1 MKQQTGARSFRI
13 VVISAIVV
21 ALGAAPAYAQ
31 QINPQRV
38 ASCQIAAENL
48 RERVQPE
55 TEAYAGYNAQAQ
67 YWAGKVAFF
76 VPDAAQREALLVEG
90 RSALSNALA
99 QQSSLAGMTMVSN
112 VLTQCEAGR
121 SEIEAIAPNG

>member
-1 MKQQTGARSFRI
+1 MKKLTAARPRRI
-13 VVISAIVV
+13 VAISAVIL
-21 ALGAAPAYAQ
+21 AFGAASAYAQ

-38 ASCQIAAENL
+38 ASCQIAVENL

-55 TEAYAGYNAQAQ
+55 TEAHAGYDAQAE

-90 RSALSNALA
+90 RGALSNALA
-99 QQSSLAGMTMVSN
+99 QQSSLAGMTMVAN

>member
-1 MKQQTGARSFRI
+1 MRKQTAVHSLRT
-13 VVISAIVV
+13 VVISAVVV
-21 ALGAAPAYAQ
+21 ALGVASAHAQ

-38 ASCQIAAENL
+38 ASCQLAAENL
-48 RERVQPE
+48 RERAQPE
-55 TEAYAGYNAQAQ
+55 TEAHAGYNAQAE
-67 YWAGKVAFF
+67 YWASKVAFF

-90 RSALSNALA
+90 RTALSNALA

>member
-1 MKQQTGARSFRI
+1 MKQQKAARSFRI
-13 VVISAIVV
+13 VVMSAAVV
-21 ALGAAPAYAQ
+21 ALGAASAYAQ

-38 ASCQIAAENL
+38 ASCQLAAENL
-48 RERVQPE
+48 RDRVQPE
-55 TEAYAGYNAQAQ
+55 TEAHAGYNAQAE

-121 SEIEAIAPNG
+121 SEIEAVAPNG

>member
-21 ALGAAPAYAQ
+21 ALGAASAYAQ

-55 TEAYAGYNAQAQ
+55 TEAHAGYNAQAE

-121 SEIEAIAPNG
+121 SEIEAVAPNG